1 MEKIM
6 KINCAYCNTTF
17 ERETSYVKRAKKRGT
32 KNLFCSSK
40 CQTKHR
46 TEKSKSGSNCINC
59 GNYFIS
65 RTKDNRKFCSQSCS
79 ATYNNK
85 NKTTGNKRSKL
96 EQYIE
101 EQLTT
106 TFPSLEILFNS
117 KDAIGSE
124 LDIYIPSLSLAF
136 ELNGIFHYEPIFGN
150 NKLKSIQDNDVNK
163 TIECAKHKIDLCVID
178 TTSQKYFK
186 INTSQK
192 FLKIIIDTIN
202 SR

>member
-1 MEKIM
+1 MIL
-6 KINCAYCNTTF
+6 ICPNCNATF
-17 ERETSYVKRAKKRGT
+17 ERNQTYVLRTKKRGR
-32 KNLFCSSK
+32 KNLFCSRGCQVEYRSK
-40 CQTKHR
+40 
-46 TEKSKSGSNCINC
+46 N
-59 GNYFIS
+59 S
-65 RTKDNRKFCSQSCS
+65 RLETACLECKKQFSSRKKENRKFCSQSCS
-79 ATYNNK
+79 TTYNNK

-101 EQLTT
+101 EQLTIN
-106 TFPSLEILFNS
+106 FPNLEILFNS

-124 LDIYIPSLSLAF
+124 LDIFIPSLSLAF